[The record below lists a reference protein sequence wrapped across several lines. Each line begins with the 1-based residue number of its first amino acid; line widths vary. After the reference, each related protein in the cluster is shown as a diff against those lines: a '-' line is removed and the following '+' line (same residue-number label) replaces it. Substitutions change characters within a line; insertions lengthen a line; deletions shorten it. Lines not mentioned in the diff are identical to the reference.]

1 MQDRK
6 WARPIKGE
14 WASALQKY
22 ISTQAEVVPDGW
34 KTTAQTLNAM
44 GLKYLRGGSR
54 STMLN
59 EMVEMGI
66 LEKKR
71 FKVLDISGRRILPVD
86 HYFLV
91 SKGK

>member
-1 MQDRK
+1 
-6 WARPIKGE
+6 
-14 WASALQKY
+14 
-22 ISTQAEVVPDGW
+22 
-34 KTTAQTLNAM
+34 
-44 GLKYLRGGSR
+44 
-54 STMLN
+54 MLN

-66 LEKKR
+66 LQKKR